1 MHSTTDICIIGGG
14 PAGSTLAA
22 RLAQLGHDV
31 CLVERV
37 RFPRRH
43 LGESLS
49 PGVLPLLATVGMS
62 AAVASAGF
70 TPVRSV
76 SVNWDQGRQQRED
89 PTGQG
94 LLVDRGH
101 FDQLLLDHARAIGV
115 RVFQPATV
123 AAKTLLEDGWNLRI
137 EKDGSVLELRAAFL
151 ADATGRA
158 ALLRS
163 HRRET
168 GCRTVALYA
177 YWQGHNLPTQPR
189 IEAGAAEWYWGVPLP
204 QGVYNT
210 LVFVDAARFHA
221 ARASLLQAGFHALI
235 KRSSLL
241 AGCTDARF
249 LGRVL
254 AADATP
260 YLDEECLTSHSIK
273 VGDAA
278 LALDPLS
285 SSGVQK
291 AIQTALSGAVVVNT
305 LLRKPERGEAA
316 LRFYR
321 DTLRKASERHR
332 QWAAVHYGSVAEH
345 RAGKFWKDRAA
356 FFSSFASPL
365 ASTESTGHRLSNEMP
380 LALSRKVA
388 FVNLP
393 CLDGAFVQVKAV
405 VQHPSL
411 EGPVAYLRDWELA
424 PLLHQV
430 RAGMTLQQ
438 VALTWMP
445 AIPLDDGRAIARWLV
460 GHGILVPWTAAP
472 SSGPAPGRMAA

>member
-1 MHSTTDICIIGGG
+1 
-14 PAGSTLAA
+14 
-22 RLAQLGHDV
+22 
-31 CLVERV
+31 
-37 RFPRRH
+37 
-43 LGESLS
+43 
-49 PGVLPLLATVGMS
+49 MS
-62 AAVASAGF
+62 AAIASAGF
-70 TPVRSV
+70 TPIRSM

-101 FDQLLLDHARAIGV
+101 FDRLLLNHARAVGV

-123 AAKTLLEDGWNLRI
+123 ATKTLLEDGWNLRV
-137 EKDGSVLELRAAFL
+137 KNDGSVLELRAAFL

-163 HRRET
+163 HRRQT

-210 LVFVDAARFHA
+210 LVFVDATRLRA
-221 ARASLLQAGFHALI
+221 ARASLLKAGFRALI
-235 KRSSLL
+235 ERSSLL
-241 AGCTDARF
+241 AGCTDAR
-249 LGRVL
+249 LLDRVL

-260 YLDEECLTSHSIK
+260 YLDEECLTSRSIK

-305 LLRKPERGEAA
+305 LLRKPEMGEAA
-316 LRFYR
+316 MRFYR
-321 DTLRKASERHR
+321 DTLCEASERHR
-332 QWAAVHYGSVAEH
+332 QWAAVHYGSVATR

-356 FFSSFASPL
+356 TFSSSASPL
-365 ASTESTGHRLSNEMP
+365 ALSASAEPRMSEATP

-393 CLDGAFVQVKAV
+393 CLEGAFVQVKAAV
-405 VQHPSL
+405 LHPAL
-411 EGPVAYLRDWELA
+411 AGPVAYLRDWELA

-445 AIPLDDGRAIARWLV
+445 AIPLDDGRSIAIWLI
-460 GHGILVPWTAAP
+460 GHGILVPWSAAP
-472 SSGPAPGRMAA
+472 SSGPAPERMAA